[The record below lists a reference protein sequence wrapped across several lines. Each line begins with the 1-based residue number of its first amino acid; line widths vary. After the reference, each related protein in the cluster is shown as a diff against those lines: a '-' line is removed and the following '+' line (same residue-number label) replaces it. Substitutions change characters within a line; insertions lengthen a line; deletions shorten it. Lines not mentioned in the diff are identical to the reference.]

1 MPCRVAR
8 CRRTMR
14 ALGSMRGRAGRVGM
28 GVLERVVGFRR
39 GRRGGTDDFHPGF
52 LDVGGRIQ

>member
-1 MPCRVAR
+1 
-8 CRRTMR
+8 MR